1 MLKHRIIPTMLWKD
15 VGLVKGSG
23 FDSSR
28 RVGSVLPS
36 IKVYN
41 IREVD
46 ELILLDITATE
57 QGRIPSL
64 DEVELYASECFAP
77 LTIGGGICSDED
89 IRDLL
94 LAGADKV
101 CINSAAYD
109 NPAVIGKAANR
120 FGAQCLVVG
129 IDARKMPDGSY
140 SCFSN
145 CGAVDRHISP
155 EVWARSVVQHGAGEI
170 LITSVERDGTMEGY
184 DLELIEMVSLAVPVP
199 VIASGGAGGYEDF
212 FQALSVA
219 SASACAAA
227 SIFHFTQQ
235 TPLEAK
241 RYLAQRGVAVRDANI
256 EPIS

>member
-15 VGLVKGSG
+15 VGLVKGRG

-46 ELILLDITATE
+46 ELILLDITATR
-57 QGRIPSL
+57 QGRIPPL

-77 LTIGGGICSDED
+77 LTIGGGIASVED
-89 IRDLL
+89 IRLLL

-101 CINSAAYD
+101 CINTAAYD
-109 NPAVIGKAANR
+109 DPAMIQKAADR
-120 FGAQCLVVG
+120 FGAQCLVAC
-129 IDARKMPDGSY
+129 IDTRRLPDGSY
-140 SCFSN
+140 SCFSD
-145 CGAVDRHISP
+145 CGTVDRGVSP
-155 EVWARSVVQHGAGEI
+155 VDWARTMVERGAGEI
-170 LITSVERDGTMEGY
+170 LITNIECDGTMEGY
-184 DLELIEMVSLAVPVP
+184 DLELIGMVSRAVPVP

-212 FQALSVA
+212 YQALTTA
-219 SASACAAA
+219 GASACAAA

-241 RYLAQRGVAVRDANI
+241 RYLARHGVAVRDANI
-256 EPIS
+256 GAIS